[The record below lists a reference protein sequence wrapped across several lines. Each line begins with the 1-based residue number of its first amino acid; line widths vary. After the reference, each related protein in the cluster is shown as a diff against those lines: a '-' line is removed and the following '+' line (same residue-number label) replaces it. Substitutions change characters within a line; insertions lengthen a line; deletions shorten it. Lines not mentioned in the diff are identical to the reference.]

1 MKMIIFDLDGVLL
14 NSKINMRY
22 AWNFAKKEN
31 NLNTPFEN
39 YFKNIGYPF
48 KKILNKLK
56 INKHQLSIQK
66 SFKKGSIKNINRI
79 KLYPDVRKV
88 LKYLKKKEYLIG
100 ILTSKDKSRTQ
111 KILKKFELYNFF
123 NFIECPN
130 KHLRGKP
137 FPDCLLK
144 NLKKYSIKS
153 NNATFVGDMLSDYQ
167 AAKRAKIKFIFAKYG
182 YGSVKKTKSIK
193 KMNELLKIF

>member
-1 MKMIIFDLDGVLL
+1 MIIFDLDGVLL
-14 NSKINMRY
+14 NSKINMKY
-22 AWNFAKKEN
+22 AWNFAKIEN

-56 INKHQLSIQK
+56 INKNQLSIQK

-79 KLYPDVRKV
+79 KLYPDVKKV

-111 KILKKFELYNFF
+111 KILKKFELYKFF

-167 AAKRAKIKFIFAKYG
+167 AAKSAKIKFIFAKYG